1 MKKALI
7 AAVAISLVLAV
18 SAFALD
24 SVQSATVPG
33 PNFDQNKN
41 EMLKTLDTRITSL
54 QEAKNCIQAA
64 QTNDDI
70 TICRE
75 KHRAEMREMRG
86 VMRPQRGMGGPMGR

>member
-1 MKKALI
+1 MKKTLI
-7 AAVAISLVLAV
+7 AAVAVSLALALSILAV
-18 SAFALD
+18 EVGQAQNVP
-24 SVQSATVPG
+24 VQS
-33 PNFDQNKN
+33 FDQNKT
-41 EMLKTLDTRITSL
+41 EMLKMLDTRITSL

-70 TICRE
+70 TVCRE